1 MGVLYRHFKGGVY
14 RVLNFAE
21 YTVTG
26 EPLVIYQAEY
36 GSQKIYAR
44 PFSEFSS
51 EVDRVKYPEATQKYR
66 FEQIT
71 GDLSYQN
78 AEKDI
83 ADSCTVT
90 VSNNEIGP

>member
-1 MGVLYRHFKGGVY
+1 MVPRKSTLGRSLSS
-14 RVLNFAE
+14 
-21 YTVTG
+21 
-26 EPLVIYQAEY
+26 P
-36 GSQKIYAR
+36 
-44 PFSEFSS
+44 S
-51 EVDRVKYPEATQKYR
+51 EVDRVKYPEATQKYL

-78 AEKDI
+78 AEKDG